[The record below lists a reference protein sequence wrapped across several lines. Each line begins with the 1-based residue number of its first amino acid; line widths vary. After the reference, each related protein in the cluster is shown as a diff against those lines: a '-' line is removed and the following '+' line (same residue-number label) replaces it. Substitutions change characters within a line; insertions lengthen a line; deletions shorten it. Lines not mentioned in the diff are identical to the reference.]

1 MKKTSFAKKFAVSA
15 MAVLMTAALFTGC
28 GGDDKDVSGG
38 AGDGNEFVIGGIGPT
53 TGTAATYG
61 EADKNGAE
69 LAVKEINDAGGIN
82 GVPIRFEWQDDESDA
97 EKSVNAYNTLKD
109 KGMQI
114 LMGTV
119 TSQPCAAVVA
129 ETSSDNMF
137 QLTPSGSA
145 VESIAGDNA
154 FRVCFSDPNQG
165 IGSADYM
172 AEHYA
177 GKTVGVIYNSSD
189 VYSSGIYE
197 KFAGEADVKGVE
209 IVAAEA
215 FTKDAKTDFTVQL
228 QKIKES
234 GADILFLPI
243 YYEEAALIL
252 TQADQIGLDVTFFGC
267 DGLDGV
273 VTQLGDN
280 AELAEGVILLTPFAA
295 DAKDEKTQTFT
306 ASYKE
311 AYDGLVPTQF
321 AADAYDAIYIIKA
334 AIEKA
339 EATPDMS
346 VSDLCEA
353 LKKAMVE
360 ITVDGVTGSMTWSA
374 DGEPTKEPKAM
385 VIKDGSYSAL

>member
-1 MKKTSFAKKFAVSA
+1 

-61 EADKNGAE
+61 EAVKNGAE

-189 VYSSGIYE
+189 VYSSGVYE

-306 ASYKE
+306 ASYEE

>member
-1 MKKTSFAKKFAVSA
+1 MKKKSFAKKFAVSA
-15 MAVLMTAALFTGC
+15 MAVLMAATLLTGC
-28 GGDDKDVSGG
+28 GGDSNEGSSGE
-38 AGDGNEFVIGGIGPT
+38 EFVIGGIGPT
-53 TGTAATYG
+53 TGSAATYG
-61 EADKNGAE
+61 ENVKNGAE
-69 LAVKEINDAGGIN
+69 LAVKEINEAGGIN
-82 GVPIRFEWQDDESDA
+82 GVPIRFEWQDDENDA
-97 EKSVNAYNTLKD
+97 EKSVNAYNSLKD
-109 KGMQI
+109 KGIQI

-165 IGSADYM
+165 IGAADYI
-172 AEHYA
+172 AENFA
-177 GKTVGVIYNSSD
+177 DSKVAVIYNSSD

-197 KFAGEADVKGVE
+197 KFAAEADTKGVD
-209 IVAAEA
+209 IVDTEA
-215 FTKDAKTDFTVQL
+215 FTKDAKTDFSVQL

-234 GADILFLPI
+234 GADLVFLPI

-252 TQADQIGLDVTFFGC
+252 TQADQAGLDVTFFGC

-273 VTQLGDN
+273 IGQLGDN
-280 AELAEGVILLTPFAA
+280 AELAEGVMLLTPFAA
-295 DAKDEKTQTFT
+295 DAEDEKTQTFT
-306 ASYKE
+306 AAYQE
-311 AYDGLVPTQF
+311 AYDGATPNQF

-334 AIEKA
+334 AMEQA

-353 LKKAMVE
+353 LKVAMTE
-360 ITVDGVTGSMTWSA
+360 ITVEGVTGTMTWDAS
-374 DGEPTKEPKAM
+374 GEPTKEPKAM
-385 VIKDGSYSAL
+385 VIKDGAYSAV

>member
-1 MKKTSFAKKFAVSA
+1 MIRTFLGGPVMATSSSSEE
-15 MAVLMTAALFTGC
+15 LDLLREPLLLT
-28 GGDDKDVSGG
+28 
-38 AGDGNEFVIGGIGPT
+38 E
-53 TGTAATYG
+53 
-61 EADKNGAE
+61 NGAE

>member
-1 MKKTSFAKKFAVSA
+1 MKKKSYAKKFAVSA
-15 MAVLMTAALFTGC
+15 MAVLMAATLLTGC
-28 GGDDKDVSGG
+28 GGDSNEGSSGE
-38 AGDGNEFVIGGIGPT
+38 EFVIGGIGPT
-53 TGTAATYG
+53 TGSAATYG
-61 EADKNGAE
+61 ENVKNGAE
-69 LAVKEINDAGGIN
+69 LAVKEINEAGGIN
-82 GVPIRFEWQDDESDA
+82 GVPIRFEWQDDENDA
-97 EKSVNAYNTLKD
+97 EKSVNAYNSLKD
-109 KGMQI
+109 KGIQI

-165 IGSADYM
+165 IGAADYI
-172 AEHYA
+172 AENFA
-177 GKTVGVIYNSSD
+177 DSKVAVIYNSSD

-197 KFAGEADVKGVE
+197 KFAAEADTKGVD
-209 IVAAEA
+209 IVDTEA
-215 FTKDAKTDFTVQL
+215 FTKDAKTDFSVQL

-234 GADILFLPI
+234 GADLVFLPI

-252 TQADQIGLDVTFFGC
+252 TQADQAGLDVTFFGC

-273 VTQLGDN
+273 IGQLGDN
-280 AELAEGVILLTPFAA
+280 AELAEGVMLLTPFAA

-306 ASYKE
+306 AAYQE
-311 AYDGLVPTQF
+311 AYDGATPNQF

-334 AIEKA
+334 AIEQA

-346 VSDLCEA
+346 ASDLCEA
-353 LKKAMVE
+353 LKVAMTE
-360 ITVDGVTGSMTWSA
+360 ITVEGVTGTMTWDAS
-374 DGEPTKEPKAM
+374 GEPTKEPKAM
-385 VIKDGSYSAL
+385 VIKDGAYSAV

>member
-15 MAVLMTAALFTGC
+15 IAVLMTAALFTGC

-61 EADKNGAE
+61 EAVKNGAE

>member
-1 MKKTSFAKKFAVSA
+1 MNKTSFAKKFAVSA

-61 EADKNGAE
+61 EAVKNGAE

-334 AIEKA
+334 AIEKT